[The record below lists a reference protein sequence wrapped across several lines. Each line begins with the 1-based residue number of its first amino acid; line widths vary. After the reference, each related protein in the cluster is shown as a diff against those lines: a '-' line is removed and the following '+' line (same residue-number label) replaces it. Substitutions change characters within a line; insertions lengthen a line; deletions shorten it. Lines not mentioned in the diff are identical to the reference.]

1 MDTVTYNGK
10 QWPIKY
16 VDVDGEWVPVASE
29 KLEEQLMTPD
39 GKFVDDTARDVD
51 DLIAV
56 YVPAKKFGKS
66 DNVLRDYVIKYFY
79 R

>member
-1 MDTVTYNGK
+1 METIAYNGK
-10 QWPIKY
+10 NWPIKY
-16 VDVDGEWVPVASE
+16 VDVDGEWISVASE

-39 GKFVDDTARDVD
+39 GEFIDDMARDVD

-56 YVPAKKFGKS
+56 YVPAKKFGKA
-66 DNVLRDYVIKYFY
+66 DNVLRDYVIKNFY